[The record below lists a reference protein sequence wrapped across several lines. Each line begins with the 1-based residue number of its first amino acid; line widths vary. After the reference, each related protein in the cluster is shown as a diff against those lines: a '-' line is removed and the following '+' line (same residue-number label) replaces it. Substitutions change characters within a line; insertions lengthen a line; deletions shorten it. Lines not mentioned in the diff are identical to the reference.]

1 MQVNHTNKDESG
13 MAHSIDFHSVC
24 GPGGGS
30 ATTFAEQDETRT
42 GAYRLMKPGLYI
54 YHCAAAPIPLHI
66 HNGMFGL
73 ILVEPEEGLPPVDKE
88 FYIVQHELYLNLEDN
103 DPKATEYEHD
113 YDAATREIPSHVVFN
128 GRENS
133 MVDKPLVVKQDE
145 RVRIYFGNAGPNL
158 VSSFHIIGTVFDKV
172 YREGDLISHP
182 AKYVQTTLVP
192 SGGAA
197 VVELKLQVPGNFAII
212 DHSINRID
220 KGAVG
225 FLKVKGTPRP
235 DIYDSA
241 EPPQFCPGCKTH
253 N

>member
-113 YDAATREIPSHVVFN
+113 YDAATRAIPSHVVFN
-128 GRENS
+128 GPENS

-241 EPPQFCPGCKTH
+241 EAPQFCPGCKTH